1 MQPAREFPDR
11 RQLLAQR
18 AKSSPLIGT
27 GLQPGV
33 SLVNENE
40 AVSTAIHPTEEAGE
54 AARVVNG
61 VPDTWLKPG
70 ANESKS
76 QPCASTTLG
85 QAHLH
90 CEHIAG
96 KSAVTSVFATSPLK
110 LLTPRSRGESVWA
123 YLSSF
128 GGGMVAGDET
138 RLDLQLGPGT
148 RCFVGT
154 QAATK
159 IYRNPS
165 HRPCSHRVHAE
176 AAENSL
182 LVLAPDPVQAFEN
195 SSFRQRQEVFLHPT
209 AGLVLLDWCC
219 SGRVARGERWAF
231 NHYSSRIEVFES
243 SDKNTNI
250 EEATSTQNPKPET
263 RNSPRLFL
271 DSLLLDPADGP
282 LAAPMRLGRFNCLAL
297 LLLLGPPLQSAAQQL
312 LATLAERPVAR
323 RAPLLSSASPIRDGA
338 LLRMAGESFEEVA
351 RELHTHLTFL
361 PSLLGDDP
369 FARKW

>member
-1 MQPAREFPDR
+1 MQTDLELPDLG
-11 RQLLAQR
+11 QLQTQR
-18 AKSSPLIGT
+18 AKSSRLIST
-27 GLQPGV
+27 GLQPGGLPA
-33 SLVNENE
+33 SERE
-40 AVSTAIHPTEEAGE
+40 AVSTAPHPTEETAE
-54 AARVVNG
+54 AARVANG
-61 VPDTWLKPG
+61 VPDTRLKPG
-70 ANESKS
+70 ANENNTR
-76 QPCASTTLG
+76 PFASTALG

-110 LLTPRSRGESVWA
+110 LLTPRSRGDSVWT

-138 RLDLQLGPGT
+138 RLDIQLGPDT

-154 QAATK
+154 QASTK

-195 SSFRQRQEVFLHPT
+195 SSFRQRQEIFLHPT
-209 AGLVLLDWCC
+209 AGLMLLDWCC

-231 NHYSSRIEVFES
+231 DYYSSRIEVFES
-243 SDKNTNI
+243 APGNTNTG
-250 EEATSTQNPKPET
+250 EATSTRNPKPEI
-263 RNSPRLFL
+263 RNSPRVFL

-297 LLLLGPPLQSAAQQL
+297 LLFLGPQLQSAAQQV
-312 LATLAERPVAR
+312 LANLAERPVTR
-323 RAPLLSSASPIRDGA
+323 RAPLVSSASPIRDGA
-338 LLRMAGESFEEVA
+338 LLRIAGESFADVA

-361 PSLLGDDP
+361 PALLGDDP